1 MKNLKNFLTIAG
13 LFSAISA
20 NAQTQDTINV
30 TKTSSVVE
38 EIYNKEKSLQEKKE
52 YTIENYSQIV
62 NDKIIFEREVKYS
75 FKEKNLGKPTD
86 PKEPK
91 NIQNRKQ
98 IDKILD
104 YVIVNA
110 YEYDSLGRKTAIKKT
125 ENYAGEK
132 DVKKS
137 ATYFTYDGKDKS
149 PVKIWDDL
157 NNNGKFDEGD
167 KIKIYVSEL
176 NKWISQGD

>member
-1 MKNLKNFLTIAG
+1 MKNLTKIILPLVFVG
-13 LFSAISA
+13 FGA
-20 NAQTQDTINV
+20 NAQTQDTLNI
-30 TKTSSVVE
+30 TKTSSVIE
-38 EIYNKEKSLQEKKE
+38 EIYNKDKSLQEKRA

-75 FKEKNLGKPTD
+75 FKEKDLGKPTD
-86 PKEPK
+86 PKEK

-98 IDKILD
+98 IDEILD

-125 ENYAGEK
+125 DNYSREK
-132 DVKKS
+132 EIKKS
-137 ATYFTYDGKDKS
+137 ATYFTYNGKDKS
-149 PVKIWDDL
+149 PVKIWEDL

-167 KIKIYVSEL
+167 KMKIYISEL
-176 NKWISQGD
+176 DDWILKGE